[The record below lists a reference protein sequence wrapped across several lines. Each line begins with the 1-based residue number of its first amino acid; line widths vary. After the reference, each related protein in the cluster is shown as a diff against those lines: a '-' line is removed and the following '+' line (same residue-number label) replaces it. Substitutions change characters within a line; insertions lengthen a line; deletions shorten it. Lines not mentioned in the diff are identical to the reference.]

1 MYNPHAS
8 AIRPSSSAIGR
19 KAASISAFPRFSF
32 SAFIFA
38 LLLTAASSSFGQAF
52 SGNFSFS
59 GTNGDNASL
68 AYNGS
73 AIANLTVSALTKNG
87 VTNATNSGNFRAT
100 NFATGST
107 NGGAAGGSIDTAKY
121 FEFTITAD
129 AGYTLSNPSLN
140 FGVGRSATGPR
151 RFQWRSSVDNF
162 ANPMTVGT
170 IHASVTNSSNVMEIG
185 DVNTNYTGNNVSI
198 TSSGNSSITF
208 RFYPYGAEATSGTG
222 GLAASLT
229 FNATLNAPAIA
240 PTLTTPSKAGIAT
253 TSATLG
259 ATVTSNGGAALSAR
273 GTVWGTA
280 AAPTGNSLAEGGT
293 TVSAFT
299 HSRTSL
305 TANTLYYYRGY
316 ATNSAGTSY
325 SADDTFTTLPL
336 PPTVGTGSSPTATG
350 FTANWSLPTM
360 GSATHNFTVEV
371 STNNS
376 TFANPTTVTGIL
388 SGNTTQAITGLSP
401 STTYY
406 YRIKSVNAQGD
417 SAWSSGSAGIATSA
431 AAGPV
436 LTAATLG
443 SALTSTYPSA
453 SSGVSFTTAGTNLT
467 ENILVTAQSGYEVST
482 SSGSGYGASVSVA
495 TGTTVYVRFAAS
507 RNAGDYNS
515 ATAAV
520 LSSAGAANANVT
532 TSSSGNTIS
541 NGTPPTLTANATA
554 TVDGAFVVTFADN
567 ATWRGQISSITV
579 GGTILTAGYTVAA
592 GTITFTPS
600 ASSPANLLQTS
611 GSKAIIVNASN
622 YAATTSLSQT
632 INPGAAT
639 KLSVTTQPAAPA
651 SNGAALATQPVI
663 TIQDQYNNTVT
674 GSSASVT
681 AAVGSG
687 TWTLGGTTVV
697 NAISGV
703 ATFSGLTATSAAAV
717 TGATINFTATSL
729 TSATSSTFNI
739 PAPVLDYVSLTA
751 IGTNATENFD
761 TLANTGTSSTLPQGW
776 AISEAGGSSDSTYA
790 SGTGSDN
797 IGNSYSFG
805 AVSSSE
811 RALGGLRS
819 SNVIPSWGAK
829 IRNNTGQTITN
840 LDISYSGE
848 QWRLGATGR
857 PDTLTFQYST
867 DATSLTTGNWTT
879 VAGLAF
885 TAPVSS
891 GTIGS
896 LNGNASGNR
905 TTVNNSITEIS
916 VAPSGNFW
924 IRWQDNDATGS
935 DDGLG
940 IDDVSI
946 IGLGNA
952 TLTIGGSSANATSAD
967 FSTTYGTA
975 SANQTFTIG
984 GSSLQGNVTAT
995 AGTGFQVSSDG
1006 TTYGATATFTRN
1018 ATYAASGT
1026 LYARLTA
1033 TASANTAYTLAT
1045 VATLTSTNAISYIIT
1060 TDSSGSTVSK
1070 ATPTISVAPTASAI
1084 TYGQAL
1090 SASTIT
1096 PGTAS
1101 AGTYAFASP
1110 ATTPAVGTASQS
1122 ITFTP
1127 TDSGNYTTASTSA
1140 SVTVNQA
1147 ALTITGIAIANKTYD
1162 GTTSATITGTAAYS
1176 GLVLGQ
1182 SFGVTGIGSATFGNA
1197 TVGSSK
1203 PVTVTGYTAPNGN
1216 YSISQPTGLTANI
1229 TTASVTVTA
1238 GNQTKTFGASDP
1250 ALTYTPSP
1258 ALIAGNS
1265 FTGALSR
1272 AAGSGVGTYAISQG
1286 TLSAGS
1292 NYTITFVGAN
1302 LTITQA
1308 TPTISVAPTASN
1320 ITIGQTLANS
1330 TLSGGTASVAGAF
1343 AFTTPATAPA
1353 LGISSQGVTF
1363 TPNDSGNYTT
1373 QTTSVDVGVLCLAP
1387 TFSQATLPISTG
1399 FTVNWNAATGAG
1411 NYTVLHSAS
1420 KNMTGATSVNTAST
1434 TLALTG
1440 LSEGLRFVQVRANNA
1455 AGASANSTTQVNQL
1469 QSVAA
1474 GATKYVSLAS
1484 APSAQTVAG
1493 IFGSANESGL
1503 AAGATDSNATTILLL
1518 NSDGSTANTIFYDT
1532 DVNEWREGASDM
1544 GSTAIAAGKAFMLKN
1559 NTGSTDYFLL
1569 VGTPREG
1576 GSQPAVSLSS
1586 AGNFTLLTTGRTS
1599 NTTLTDL
1606 NLNPGTGAGQ
1616 FKAASKPS
1624 SGDRLIVPPVVSTDP
1639 VTSYWYHTGSGQWYD
1654 GLSPVPSA
1662 SIPAGQGFFIK
1673 RAPDSTFS
1681 TWTMPAE

>member
-1 MYNPHAS
+1 MNLSLQYRVGTSGTFTNIAS
-8 AIRPSSSAIGR
+8 TTYTTSNTGDKAAQTFSNISLPSACEDQSVVQIRWIYYESASQSGGRDAVALDEITVSSSA
-19 KAASISAFPRFSF
+19 
-32 SAFIFA
+32 
-38 LLLTAASSSFGQAF
+38 TA
-52 SGNFSFS
+52 
-59 GTNGDNASL
+59 T
-68 AYNGS
+68 
-73 AIANLTVSALTKNG
+73 
-87 VTNATNSGNFRAT
+87 
-100 NFATGST
+100 
-107 NGGAAGGSIDTAKY
+107 
-121 FEFTITAD
+121 
-129 AGYTLSNPSLN
+129 
-140 FGVGRSATGPR
+140 
-151 RFQWRSSVDNF
+151 
-162 ANPMTVGT
+162 
-170 IHASVTNSSNVMEIG
+170 
-185 DVNTNYTGNNVSI
+185 
-198 TSSGNSSITF
+198 
-208 RFYPYGAEATSGTG
+208 
-222 GLAASLT
+222 
-229 FNATLNAPAIA
+229 A
-240 PTLTTPSKAGIAT
+240 PT
-253 TSATLG
+253 
-259 ATVTSNGGAALSAR
+259 V
-273 GTVWGTA
+273 
-280 AAPTGNSLAEGGT
+280 
-293 TVSAFT
+293 
-299 HSRTSL
+299 
-305 TANTLYYYRGY
+305 
-316 ATNSAGTSY
+316 
-325 SADDTFTTLPL
+325 
-336 PPTVGTGSSPTATG
+336 
-350 FTANWSLPTM
+350 
-360 GSATHNFTVEV
+360 
-371 STNNS
+371 
-376 TFANPTTVTGIL
+376 
-388 SGNTTQAITGLSP
+388 
-401 STTYY
+401 
-406 YRIKSVNAQGD
+406 
-417 SAWSSGSAGIATSA
+417 
-431 AAGPV
+431 
-436 LTAATLG
+436 TAATLG
-443 SALTSTYPSA
+443 SGLTATYPSA
-453 SSGVSFTTAGTNLT
+453 SSGVSFTAAGTNLT

-495 TGTTVYVRFAAS
+495 TGSTVYVRFAAS

-579 GGTILTAGYTVAA
+579 GGTTLTAGYTVAA

-600 ASSPANLLQTS
+600 ASSPANLLQSS

-717 TGATINFTATSL
+717 TGATINFTSSGL
-729 TSATSSTFNI
+729 TGATSSSFNI
-739 PAPVLDYVSLTA
+739 PAPVIDYVALTA

-761 TLANTGTSSTLPQGW
+761 SMSGGTTLPTAWKMHASTSSPTW
-776 AISEAGGSSDSTYA
+776 AGAGSSVTQQSS
-790 SGTGSDN
+790 SGTPTSGGTYNWGS
-797 IGNSYSFG
+797 S
-805 AVSSSE
+805 ASE
-811 RALGGLRS
+811 RAVGAMTS
-819 SNVIPSWGAK
+819 SGFASPNNLLAKVRNTTGA
-829 IRNNTGQTITN
+829 TLTN
-840 LDISYSGE
+840 LSVDFKVERYRVNTSAASVELY
-848 QWRLGATGR
+848 
-857 PDTLTFQYST
+857 YST
-867 DATSLTTGNWTT
+867 DGSSWTLISGGNVTTSDLPTGSSAYNFAAGLIINRTSVTQSGLNIANGTDFYLRWNINTTG
-879 VAGLAF
+879 
-885 TAPVSS
+885 S
-891 GTIGS
+891 
-896 LNGNASGNR
+896 
-905 TTVNNSITEIS
+905 NSQGI
-916 VAPSGNFW
+916 
-924 IRWQDNDATGS
+924 
-935 DDGLG
+935 G
-940 IDDVSI
+940 IDDFSI
-946 IGLGNA
+946 LGLGNA
-952 TLTIGGSSANATSAD
+952 TLTINGSSANATSAD

-975 SANQTFTIG
+975 SANQTFIIG

-995 AGTGFQVSSDG
+995 AGTGFEVSSDG
-1006 TTYGATATFTRN
+1006 TTYGSTATFTRN

-1090 SASTIT
+1090 SNSTIT
-1096 PGTAS
+1096 PGTS
-1101 AGTYAFASP
+1101 SVPGTYAFASP

-1147 ALTITGIAIANKTYD
+1147 ALTITGIAIGNKTYD

-1182 SFGVTGIGSATFGNA
+1182 SFGVTGTGSATFGNA

-1216 YSISQPTGLTANI
+1216 YSISQPTGLTGNI

-1363 TPNDSGNYTT
+1363 TPTDSTNYTA
-1373 QTTSVDVGVLCLAP
+1373 QTTSVNVGVLCLAP
-1387 TFSQATLPISTG
+1387 VLTRATLPVAGG
-1399 FTVNWNAATGAG
+1399 FTVNWNAATGAA

-1503 AAGATDSNATTILLL
+1503 AAGATDSAATTILLL

-1532 DVNEWREGASDM
+1532 DVNEWREGASNM

-1624 SGDRLIVPPVVSTDP
+1624 GGDRLIVPPSVSTDP

-1673 RAPDSTFS
+1673 RATDSTFS